1 MPVYAFAPKSD
12 NRPTHGDYAVRLGDT
27 LQSILQQNQQKAALE
42 KQEALKQQYANAS
55 PIEKQKILDQMSP
68 ELGIKYA
75 HQQAQ
80 EAFNQQKLL
89 QQEQKN
95 SQLQELLSSIQQRAQ
110 GGGRGVTPE
119 NIAPEIPGITPMRGQ
134 PAPTQTPSEISAA
147 NQPQQRFQQGLNI
160 RPEEILFASSINPA
174 TGRALGD
181 IAKMQQKEEMFDRE
195 TQRQINK
202 EERERIRE
210 YSKPYENLEPL
221 RRNLSKL
228 EQAKKLIQNE
238 KVSFDENVFRGIFN
252 AALEVKGKGE
262 IAELLKTP
270 AQQKLFS
277 LLKDSLKTKE
287 VGGSN
292 PSTREVLI
300 AMSAIPSNL
309 KGKEAN
315 LYIIDNMINDA
326 KVSYEKGRIVNKLS
340 GNPNLKYSDFI
351 SQVNQHVEPLQTQL
365 DNEFDLQEM
374 KNSALSYIS
383 GRKPKEGYVFML
395 NPETGEPREVLARD
409 VQAAKAAGGILLNE

>member
-1 MPVYAFAPKSD
+1 MPVYAFGRQQD
-12 NRPTHGDYAVRLGDT
+12 NKPSPGER
-27 LQSILQQNQQKAALE
+27 AAEFGNSLSAIYSQFKEREAAE
-42 KQEALKQQYANAS
+42 KQEALKERYANAS
-55 PIEKQKILDQMSP
+55 PVERQKILDQMSP

-80 EAFNQQKLL
+80 EQFNQQKLQ

-95 SQLQELLSSIQQRAQ
+95 SQLQSLLSSIQQRAQ
-110 GGGRGVTPE
+110 GGGQGVTAE
-119 NIAPEIPGITPMRGQ
+119 DIAPEIPGITPMRKQ
-134 PAPTQTPSEISAA
+134 PMPTQTPSEIAA
-147 NQPQQRFQQGLNI
+147 VNQPQQRAQQGLNI
-160 RPEEILFASSINPA
+160 RPEEIVAASALNPA
-174 TGRALGD
+174 VGRALGD
-181 IAKMQQKEEMFDRE
+181 VAKMQQKEEMFDRE

-202 EERERIRE
+202 EERARIKE

-221 RRNLSKL
+221 RRNLGKL

-252 AALEVKGKGE
+252 AALEAKGKGE

-326 KVSYEKGRIVNKLS
+326 KVSYEKGRVINKLS

-351 SQVNQHVEPLQTQL
+351 YQVNQHVEPLQTQL
-365 DNEFDLQEM
+365 DNEFDFQEM

-395 NPETGEPREVLARD
+395 NPETGEPREVLSRD